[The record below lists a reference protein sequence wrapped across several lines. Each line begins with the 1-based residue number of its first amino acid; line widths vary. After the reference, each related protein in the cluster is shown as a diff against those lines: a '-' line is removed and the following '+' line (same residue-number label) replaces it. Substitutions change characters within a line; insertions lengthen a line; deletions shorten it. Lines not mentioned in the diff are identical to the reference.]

1 MIVVNAKGLVCDD
14 DKNSI
19 GDEPA
24 AMNLKGEMPSLHK
37 APITPE

>member
-1 MIVVNAKGLVCDD
+1 MMVVNATGLVCDD

-24 AMNLKGEMPSLHK
+24 AMSLKGEMPSLHK
-37 APITPE
+37 IPIIPE